1 MRRDGEIYSYDF
13 LWKRE
18 AERGEEAGR
27 KTRPVCLQL
36 LTNLQ
41 RRFPDPVLLVPITS
55 QNPTATDQALAI
67 PEMELKRANL
77 KGPAWV
83 ILTDVNIDADFQHS
97 PFRAA
102 VDPIGAFSPAFA
114 AKVRQRILA
123 LAQSRKLKQ
132 TQRRAD

>member
-1 MRRDGEIYSYDF
+1 M
-13 LWKRE
+13 
-18 AERGEEAGR
+18 
-27 KTRPVCLQL
+27 
-36 LTNLQ
+36 
-41 RRFPDPVLLVPITS
+41 PITS

-77 KGPAWV
+77 KGPAGV
-83 ILTDVNIDADFQHS
+83 ILTDVNIDPDFQHS

-102 VDPIGAFSPAFA
+102 SDPIVAFSPAFA

-123 LAQSRKLKQ
+123 LAQARKLKQ